1 MISAAT
7 SSVFC
12 LLFQYYI
19 PENGVGVNC
28 NEKSLGCVGGRGGW
42 GGECVEA
49 SEKRWERSF
58 VQLHRAEAVRLKV
71 NKKNIYS
78 TKCSSKPHKQWHT
91 WLKKKK
97 KEKKFFF
104 FPCSPPKL
112 P

>member
-42 GGECVEA
+42 GGGVCGGFR
-49 SEKRWERSF
+49 EKVGEEFCPTPSR
-58 VQLHRAEAVRLKV
+58 
-71 NKKNIYS
+71 
-78 TKCSSKPHKQWHT
+78 
-91 WLKKKK
+91 
-97 KEKKFFF
+97 
-104 FPCSPPKL
+104 
-112 P
+112 